1 MKDLETRD
9 RVRGGRMQIPRSR
22 GAASGL
28 LLIVLGVWGAL
39 VPFIG
44 PYFDFAYSPEQPWAW
59 TEARGWLEVLPG
71 VVAIVGG
78 LLLFK
83 SRNRATAMLGGW
95 LGVIAGGW
103 FIVGRAFAQTLAV
116 GEIGVPAAATPG
128 QTLALE
134 LAFFSGIGALMVFL
148 AAGALGRLSIRS
160 LRDIDYAQRVADTG
174 AQPVVV
180 AEPVAV
186 DSDRIDDTVPGDR
199 THHRS
204 SGRLGGMF
212 RRRRT
217 PVAPKDHQPV

>member
-1 MKDLETRD
+1 MRDRQTRD
-9 RVRGGRMQIPRSR
+9 RVRGGRMQIAPSR
-22 GAASGL
+22 GAASGV
-28 LLIVLGVWGAL
+28 LLIVLGIWGAL

-44 PYFDFAYSPEQPWAW
+44 PYFDFAYSPEQPWVW
-59 TEARGWLEVLPG
+59 TQARGWLEVLPG
-71 VVAIVGG
+71 IVAVVGG
-78 LLLFK
+78 LLLLR

-95 LGVIAGGW
+95 LGVLAGVW

-174 AQPVVV
+174 AQPVIV
-180 AEPVAV
+180 ADPATVE
-186 DSDRIDDTVPGDR
+186 SDRIDDTVSEDR
-199 THHRS
+199 RHRS
-204 SGRLGGMF
+204 SSRLGGMF

-217 PVAPKDHQPV
+217 RVAPVDTQPV